1 MARTCIS
8 SAAMSAGNGS
18 FRQPGT
24 SRPSTF
30 AFLARGGVLAPSP
43 CADAEVDAA
52 GTGAWR
58 EGGEAG
64 LRRRARRAAWRRRR
78 RLARIARLQHVR
90 PRAATASARS
100 AASRTALLRGG
111 AAAAAAVAEEDDIDD
126 PARTRRSASSSL
138 DE

>member
-30 AFLARGGVLAPSP
+30 AFLARGGVFVPSP
-43 CADAEVDAA
+43 CAEEATAA
-52 GTGAWR
+52 GAWR
-58 EGGEAG
+58 EEGGEVG

-78 RLARIARLQHVR
+78 RLARMARLQHVR

-111 AAAAAAVAEEDDIDD
+111 AAAAAAAVAEEDVDDD
-126 PARTRRSASSSL
+126 PARTRRSASRSL
-138 DE
+138 D